1 MCVYVCVDVFVCACM
16 YVYTCVYVCACLHVC
31 VGVYMCTCVY
41 HRTYVEIRE
50 QLVEPAYLL
59 LPLEFW
65 CENQLSD
72 MTASLYS
79 LNHVAGSL
87 IFISFSDI

>member
-1 MCVYVCVDVFVCACM
+1 MCVCMCLCVHVCMCILVCM
-16 YVYTCVYVCACLHVC
+16 YAHVCMC

-65 CENQLSD
+65 HENQLSD
-72 MTASLYS
+72 MIASLYS
-79 LNHVAGSL
+79 LNHIAGSL